1 MPRSLFRAAAL
12 MMLTLALSASLIAPA
27 FAQTPEASQEASPDA
42 TPGASPVASPFP
54 DTPIGRQAAW
64 AWSALQT
71 GDTPLPASEIEAHC
85 DPALLAQLPADQL
98 AAALVQVQQQYGPFT
113 LEPDSLVLSRDEP
126 ATNARF
132 TIAGPDGFR
141 LDVTLAMD
149 PTSELLTG
157 FLISPAQAASPSAS
171 AVASPAA
178 TPLAGG
184 VTDTEVS
191 FTSGADTIYG
201 SFMAP
206 AGLAA
211 DAPRP
216 AALIISGSGP
226 TDRNGDSGNL
236 PLHTNYNLAVTLAD
250 AGIPSLRYDK
260 LGSGKTGLGSHV
272 DGKGIDVPLY
282 LQEAKDAAAFL
293 ATQPGV
299 DPARLIIV
307 GHSEGG
313 FFALLLAQELVKA
326 GTPPAGL
333 ILVAPLSIRYLDL
346 FRTQL
351 AANITSAVAAGQMTR
366 AEGDSLM
373 QELEGIIT
381 SLRTTGSVPEA
392 IASPELAQIFTP
404 ANATFLAQADAIDPA
419 EVAASLPKDLPVL
432 VLLGE
437 KDSQVL
443 PDQVDHLMGGFAQAG
458 NTDAIFLALPDA
470 NHALRIVEGTPN
482 PVVDYANPDLPFS
495 PMDVTAFGAFLAA
508 FDLVP
513 PR

>member
-1 MPRSLFRAAAL
+1 MPRSLLRTAAL
-12 MMLTLALSASLIAPA
+12 VTLVLSMSASLIAPA
-27 FAQTPEASQEASPDA
+27 FAQTPEASREASPDA
-42 TPGASPVASPFP
+42 TPGASPFP

-71 GDTPLPASEIEAHC
+71 GDKPLPTSEIEAHC
-85 DPALLAQLPADQL
+85 DPSLLAQVPADQL

-113 LEPDSLVLSRDEP
+113 LETDSLVLSRDEP

-149 PTSELLTG
+149 RTSELLTG
-157 FLISPAQAASPSAS
+157 FLISPAQTTAPAAAT

-206 AGLAA
+206 AGLGA

-293 ATQPGV
+293 AAQPGV

-313 FFALLLAQELVKA
+313 LFALLLAQELVKA

-351 AANITSAVAAGQMTR
+351 AANITAAVAARQMTQ
-366 AEGDSLM
+366 AEGDALM

-381 SLRTTGSVPEA
+381 SLRTTGSVPEK
-392 IASPELAQIFTP
+392 IASPALAQLFTP

-443 PDQVDHLMGGFAQAG
+443 PEQVDHLMGGFAQAG

-470 NHALRIVEGTPN
+470 NHALRIVTGTPN
-482 PVVDYANPDLPFS
+482 PAVDYANPDLPFS
-495 PMDVTAFGAFLAA
+495 PVAITAIGAFLAA

-513 PR
+513 PQ